1 MELPLNKYTQVKL
14 PCQNSMDQKKEISH
28 SYLESLKSNTIQY
41 VSFFSLHL
49 LLMAT
54 WNITSGKNRF
64 LILRAIMTTEKII
77 FKKILEMKTINITI
91 LSRKM

>member
-41 VSFFSLHL
+41 VSFFFFALTPNGNL
-49 LLMAT
+49 KYYK
-54 WNITSGKNRF
+54 W
-64 LILRAIMTTEKII
+64 EK
-77 FKKILEMKTINITI
+77 
-91 LSRKM
+91 